1 MWLSIVN
8 EGMKTY
14 PIYSLLLVSL
24 MLIACVKDEKQA
36 SNSIEGL
43 WQVNEMITIYAYDN
57 GGFLDEDVVEEQ
69 GDLGSFDFGEN
80 IVDYEFIRNDT
91 LFSGQENWTLSTERV
106 NEGFIRVT
114 KFTLKVGERFEFDV
128 AFGDQTKNAEKNAT
142 EMRLIQMP
150 GEQEEVYF
158 QMMMEKE

>member
-1 MWLSIVN
+1 
-8 EGMKTY
+8 MKTY